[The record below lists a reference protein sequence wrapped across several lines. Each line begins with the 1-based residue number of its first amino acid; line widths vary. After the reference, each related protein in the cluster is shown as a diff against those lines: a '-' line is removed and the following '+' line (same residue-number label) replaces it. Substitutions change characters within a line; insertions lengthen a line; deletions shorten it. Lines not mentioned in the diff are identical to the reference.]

1 MLVED
6 TRPVIALGIPSP
18 RDFLDMPGVVVSGH
32 IGRNV
37 SRVLFGNEVA
47 YLKREHRV
55 RLRDRFRSLLAG
67 FGRASLSQ
75 REYRIIRRL
84 REHGLPAPQLLANGE
99 HDGQAFLLVAQ
110 AEGAVELRQI
120 GEIGVALADKLGRIV
135 ARIHNVG
142 VDQPDLFAKHF
153 LVNPFTEQIT
163 ILDWQRATLRDS
175 VPIRNRVRSLAA
187 FRATCSDTLLP
198 QRSWHAFLAAYAS
211 LVDRVDRGWL
221 EATVNAKA
229 KSLRRRPSIRSQLVA
244 PVAEQEL
251 VRLAGETV
259 CAIPSIAGELEP
271 PEIIERLY
279 DSNQHT
285 RELTFTAGTG
295 MLQTTKYRFPIGRL
309 WSGLRGKSW
318 RSKELRT
325 ARLLFHLE
333 RFGITAAK
341 LLAYGQRI
349 NGPFAASAFVLSR
362 PIECDPPTF
371 ADADRLRTLL
381 NQLHAA
387 GCQLRGIGDYGEPFG
402 MKDGVAVVRD
412 ISRLRLNRRLS
423 DREMAR
429 DRALLD
435 AWVGSSR

>member
-1 MLVED
+1 MLVD
-6 TRPVIALGIPSP
+6 QARPVIGLGTPSS
-18 RDFLDMPGVVVSGH
+18 RELLAMPGVVVSGH

-37 SRVLFGNEVA
+37 SRVLFGDEVA

-75 REYRIIRRL
+75 REYLIIRRL

-99 HDGQAFLLVAQ
+99 YDGQAFLLVAQ
-110 AEGAVELRQI
+110 AVGAVELRQLD
-120 GEIGVALADKLGRIV
+120 EIGVALADKLGRIV

-175 VPIRNRVRSLAA
+175 VPIRNRIHSLAA
-187 FRATCSDTLLP
+187 FRATSSDALLP
-198 QRSWHAFLAAYAS
+198 QHSWHAFLAAYVS
-211 LVDRVDRGWL
+211 MVNGVDREWL
-221 EATVNAKA
+221 EATVSAKA
-229 KSLRRRPSIRSQLVA
+229 KSLRRRPSIRAQLVA

-259 CAIPSIAGELEP
+259 CAIPSIAGELES
-271 PEIIERLY
+271 PEVIERLY
-279 DSNQHT
+279 DPAYNA
-285 RELTFTAGTG
+285 RELSFAAGTG
-295 MLQTTKYRFPIGRL
+295 TLQNSNYRFSIGRL
-309 WSGLRGKSW
+309 WSRVRGKTW

-349 NGPFAASAFVLSR
+349 NRPFAASAFVLSR
-362 PIECDPPTF
+362 SIECDPPTF
-371 ADADRLRTLL
+371 TDADRLRILL

-387 GCQLRGIGDYGEPFG
+387 GCQLRGIGDDGELFG
-402 MKDGVAVVRD
+402 MKNGVAIVRD

-423 DREMAR
+423 VREMAR
-429 DRALLD
+429 DRARLE
-435 AWVGSSR
+435 AWLGGPR